1 MSPRALGEINEGE
14 VTHRSHV
21 TNKDRV
27 EPSLSPKN
35 QSSKA
40 ALLNNR
46 LTRIQPKKSTPDN
59 LHLAAEA
66 ELYNLGSLAGRSPV
80 IALGHSVIHGRAY
93 LFRNLGE
100 H

>member
-1 MSPRALGEINEGE
+1 MSPRALGEINERE

-35 QSSKA
+35 QSGKA

-46 LTRIQPKKSTPDN
+46 LTRIENSESGPEN
-59 LHLAAEA
+59 L
-66 ELYNLGSLAGRSPV
+66 
-80 IALGHSVIHGRAY
+80 
-93 LFRNLGE
+93 
-100 H
+100 